1 MVMNRRNF
9 IKTTSGALASL
20 PFIPKLFGITPVS
33 DELKDLY
40 AFLESKTIKQ
50 YAIWDDIPFKLYPF
64 QKEILKTIHENDKV
78 VIVKARQ
85 IGGTTLLSGYGAWAD
100 TTNRGLYLPF
110 CSSSCMYEHF
120 SRLGRSFGRYS
131 SGKYVGLM
139 LDEYNYSPHFE
150 NVIKNSDLSKHCKK
164 LIVVGTPD
172 KQGRLKKFVDTHPEF
187 KVVYYPV
194 TKCPELYPIS
204 RIASY
209 ETYVGKQNMDRELF
223 AKLT

>member
-1 MVMNRRNF
+1 MNAIAHAFFR
-9 IKTTSGALASL
+9 LAPNVVVYS
-20 PFIPKLFGITPVS
+20 P
-33 DELKDLY
+33 
-40 AFLESKTIKQ
+40 
-50 YAIWDDIPFKLYPF
+50 
-64 QKEILKTIHENDKV
+64 ILKLAKSIM
-78 VIVKARQ
+78 
-85 IGGTTLLSGYGAWAD
+85 
-100 TTNRGLYLPF
+100 P
-110 CSSSCMYEHF
+110 
-120 SRLGRSFGRYS
+120 
-131 SGKYVGLM
+131 
-139 LDEYNYSPHFE
+139 